1 MKKIILFLLLS
12 HTLSAQYTYPKT
24 QRNLDLAVAFGS
36 AFSPSVSYQNLY
48 GIGKADRFK
57 IGWGVR
63 LNTFFS
69 GQKNYIT
76 APARL
81 TSGSQ
86 SIVAFFTENI
96 AGNLDTLQLTKSR
109 LGSVNG
115 TIVLQYS
122 FKKLDLGFNID
133 FIGFSFGG
141 KQTGKFVAS
150 ESKSLHG
157 TTQTARPTPFNLLLI
172 SDSDIGSLNSEL
184 YFRYWVSNRLALR
197 AGASFQFLEYTTDK
211 TLTFENNRFRH
222 KALLPFVAITCTPF
236 KMTAKNA
243 R

>member
-12 HTLSAQYTYPKT
+12 HTLSAQYLYPKT
-24 QRNLDLAVAFGS
+24 QRNFDLAVAFGS

-86 SIVAFFTENI
+86 SIVALFTENI

-141 KQTGKFVAS
+141 KQTGKFVAG
-150 ESKSLHG
+150 ESNSLNN
-157 TTQTARPTPFNLLLI
+157 TSQTARPTPFNLLLI

-184 YFRYWVSNRLALR
+184 YFRYWVDNRFAVR
-197 AGASFQFLEYTTDK
+197 AGASFQFLEYTANRA
-211 TLTFENNRFRH
+211 LTFENDRFRH
-222 KALLPFVAITCTPF
+222 KALLPFVAITYTPF
-236 KMTAKNA
+236 KMNSKDAK
-243 R
+243 

>member
-12 HTLSAQYTYPKT
+12 HSLSAQYTYPKT
-24 QRNLDLAVAFGS
+24 QRNFDLAVAFGS
-36 AFSPSVSYQNLY
+36 AISPSLSYQNLY
-48 GIGKADRFK
+48 GIGKTDRFK

-81 TSGSQ
+81 TSGTQ
-86 SIVAFFTENI
+86 SIVALFTENI
-96 AGNLDTLQLTKSR
+96 AGNLDTLQQTKSR
-109 LGSVNG
+109 LGSLNG

-122 FKKLDLGFNID
+122 IKKLDFGFNID
-133 FIGFSFGG
+133 FIGFSFGR
-141 KQTGKFVAS
+141 KQTGKFMAS
-150 ESKSLHG
+150 ESNSLNN
-157 TTQTARPTPFNLLLI
+157 TTQMAKPSPFNLLLI

-211 TLTFENNRFRH
+211 TLTFENDRFRH
-222 KALLPFVAITCTPF
+222 KTLLPFVAITYTPF
-236 KMTAKNA
+236 K
-243 R
+243 

>member
-12 HTLSAQYTYPKT
+12 HTLSAQYLYPAT
-24 QRNLDLAVAFGS
+24 QRNFDLSVAFGS
-36 AFSPSVSYQNLY
+36 AFSPSLSYQNLY
-48 GIGKADRFK
+48 GIGKAKRFK
-57 IGWGVR
+57 IGWGIR

-86 SIVAFFTENI
+86 SIVALFTENI
-96 AGNLDTLQLTKSR
+96 ADNLDTLQLTKSR
-109 LGSVNG
+109 LGNVNG
-115 TIVLQYS
+115 TIILQYS
-122 FKKLDLGFNID
+122 FKKLDIGFNID
-133 FIGFSFGG
+133 FIGYSFGG
-141 KQTGKFVAS
+141 KQTGKFIAS
-150 ESKSLHG
+150 ESKSLHE
-157 TTQTARPTPFNLLLI
+157 TIQTAKPTQFNLLLI

-184 YFRYWVSNRLALR
+184 YFRYRISNKLGLR

-211 TLTFENNRFRH
+211 TLTFENDRFRH
-222 KALLPFVAITCTPF
+222 KTLLPFVAITYTPI
-236 KMTAKNA
+236 KKTAKNA

>member
-1 MKKIILFLLLS
+1 MKKIILLLFLS
-12 HTLSAQYTYPKT
+12 QTLAAQYLYPKI

-36 AFSPSVSYQNLY
+36 ALSPSLSYQTLY
-48 GIGKADRFK
+48 GIGKTDRFR

-81 TSGSQ
+81 TSGTQ
-86 SIVAFFTENI
+86 SIVALFTENI

-109 LGSVNG
+109 LGSLNG

-133 FIGFSFGG
+133 AIGFTFGSRQ
-141 KQTGKFVAS
+141 KGKFIAS
-150 ESKSLHG
+150 ESNSLN
-157 TTQTARPTPFNLLLI
+157 TTIQSARPSPFNLLLI

-184 YFRYWVSNRLALR
+184 YLRYWVGNHWAFR
-197 AGASFQFLEYTTDK
+197 AGASFQFLEYKTDK
-211 TLTFENNRFRH
+211 TLTFENDRFRH
-222 KALLPFVAITCTPF
+222 KALLPFVAVTFTPF
-236 KMTAKNA
+236 KMTANNA